1 MKIGICGTG
10 RMGTAMGLHLMES
23 GHEVHCWNRTPE
35 NAGNLI
41 EKGAVLEE
49 TPAQL
54 AANVEVII
62 AILLNDE
69 SLQSLYHGNEGLLSE
84 DLSNKGLIEM
94 STVRPDTIRALGEN
108 ALAKGA
114 AFIECPVSGT
124 VGPARE
130 GKLFGLAGGS
140 KEHFDQL
147 APVLDTLCRR
157 FEYVGPLGAG
167 AHMKLAV
174 NLPLIVY
181 WQALGEAMSLA
192 DAAGI
197 DLELAASILSD
208 TSGTAKAGPARI
220 PSIVCSVQGDIP
232 DGVMFTIAGMA
243 KDLGL
248 MIDTAEKNGFSA
260 PAAAAARNTYDKAT
274 EDGWGHRDGTLAAAW
289 RILANRS

>member
-10 RMGTAMGLHLMES
+10 RMGSAMGLHLLES
-23 GHEVHCWNRTPE
+23 GYEVHCWNRTPE
-35 NAGNLI
+35 NAAPLT
-41 EKGAVLEE
+41 EKGVVLEDN
-49 TPAQL
+49 PSQL
-54 AANVEVII
+54 AANVDVII
-62 AILLNDE
+62 SILLNDE
-69 SLQSLYHGNEGLLSE
+69 SLQTLYHGNNGLLSE
-84 DLSNKGLIEM
+84 DLTGKGIIEM
-94 STVRPDTIRALGEN
+94 STVRPETIRDLGES

-130 GKLFGLAGGS
+130 GKLFGLAGGN

-147 APVLDTLCRR
+147 SPVLDSLCRR
-157 FEYVGPLGAG
+157 FEYVGSLGAG

-197 DLELAASILSD
+197 DLDLAASILSD

-220 PSIVCSVQGDIP
+220 PSIVSSVRGEIP

-248 MIDTAEKNGFSA
+248 MIETAESNGFSA
-260 PAAAAARNTYDKAT
+260 PAAAAARNTYNEAT